1 MWRDLF
7 NLKGGAASIKE
18 INQRILA
25 DATVS
30 GTNLIVLV
38 MAIMIACV
46 GLNMNS
52 VAVII
57 GAMLISPL
65 MGGIVAIGYGMA
77 TYDVHFIRQSMIKLA
92 FQVGFAILTASLYFA
107 ISPLAYSTD
116 ELLARTSP
124 TIWDVIVALCGGIA
138 GAVGNTRQE
147 KSNVIPGVAIATA
160 TALMPPLCTA
170 GYGLASGHYPFF
182 LGAMYLFFINAF
194 FIALAAF
201 LVFKVLGVPS
211 HGDVA
216 ASQFQRQRIILAALG
231 ILITAPSIYLAY
243 QMVEEN
249 LRDMQV
255 KSFIS
260 EDMDS
265 QTTSVVSYTVKGH
278 VLTVD
283 LVGTLLTEKEIDAL
297 QDELHARNRLQ
308 DLELVV
314 IQGQRELDR
323 EQIQN
328 LINARLE
335 KQSTSEKEV
344 SYKNLSTQYYPA
356 YKRASADQQTIE
368 LLTQQAPLLFPKVL
382 SIQGG
387 TLTSVTP
394 QKDQPKTENKVDHK
408 RFMVEVIVKE
418 PLRPEEAD
426 RLQKW
431 IAAQVDM
438 PVLMTVQT
446 ADHPSDFYGDGIA
459 WP

>member
-1 MWRDLF
+1 MMWRDLF
-7 NLKGGAASIKE
+7 NLKGGAASIPE

-65 MGGIVAIGYGMA
+65 MGGIVAIGYGMS
-77 TYDVHFIRQSMIKLA
+77 TYDVRFIRQSMVKLA

-107 ISPLAYSTD
+107 ISHWLIRRMSCWRVRLPRSGMSSCFMRWHCRCRWQYTPGKEQCHPWRGHRHSSDA
-116 ELLARTSP
+116 A
-124 TIWDVIVALCGGIA
+124 ALHGRIRA
-138 GAVGNTRQE
+138 
-147 KSNVIPGVAIATA
+147 
-160 TALMPPLCTA
+160 
-170 GYGLASGHYPFF
+170 ASGHYSFF

-194 FIALAAF
+194 FIALASF
-201 LVFKVLGVPS
+201 LVFKLLGVPS
-211 HGDVA
+211 HGDVE
-216 ASQFQRQRIILAALG
+216 ASQFQRQRLILAALG

-249 LRDMQV
+249 LVSMQI
-255 KSFIS
+255 KSFLH
-260 EDMDS
+260 EDMDFP
-265 QTTSVVSYTVKGH
+265 TTSVVSYTVKDR

-283 LVGTLLTEKEIDAL
+283 LVGTLLSGEEIAAL
-297 QDELHARNRLQ
+297 QGELQARSRLQ
-308 DLELVV
+308 DFELVV
-314 IQGQRELDR
+314 IQGERELDR
-323 EQIQN
+323 EQVQN

-335 KQSTSEKEV
+335 KQGTTEKET
-344 SYKNLSTQYYPA
+344 SYKNLSAQYYPA
-356 YKRASADQQTIE
+356 YKRASADQQTME
-368 LLTQQAPLLFPKVL
+368 LLTRQGPLLFPQII
-382 SIQGG
+382 SIRGG
-387 TLTSVTP
+387 TLTTVL
-394 QKDQPKTENKVDHK
+394 PKGQESTSEKKVEYN
-408 RFMVEVIVKE
+408 RFMVEVIVSE

-431 IAAQVDM
+431 IGEQVRM

>member
-7 NLKGGAASIKE
+7 NLKGGAASIPE

-65 MGGIVAIGYGMA
+65 MGGIVAIGYGMS
-77 TYDVHFIRQSMIKLA
+77 TYDVRFIRQSMVKLA

-107 ISPLAYSTD
+107 ISPLADSTD

-138 GAVGNTRQE
+138 GAVGNTRRE
-147 KSNVIPGVAIATA
+147 KSNVIPGVAIA

-170 GYGLASGHYPFF
+170 GYGLASGHYSFF

-194 FIALAAF
+194 FIALASF
-201 LVFKVLGVPS
+201 LVFKLLGVPS
-211 HGDVA
+211 HGDVE
-216 ASQFQRQRIILAALG
+216 ASQFQRQRLILAALG

-249 LRDMQV
+249 LVSMQI
-255 KSFIS
+255 KSFLH
-260 EDMDS
+260 EDMDFP
-265 QTTSVVSYTVKGH
+265 TTSVVSYTVKDR

-283 LVGTLLTEKEIDAL
+283 LVGTLLSGEEIAAL
-297 QDELHARNRLQ
+297 QGELQARSRLQ
-308 DLELVV
+308 DFELVV
-314 IQGQRELDR
+314 IQGERELDR
-323 EQIQN
+323 EQVQN

-335 KQSTSEKEV
+335 KQGTTEKET
-344 SYKNLSTQYYPA
+344 SYKNLSAQYYPA
-356 YKRASADQQTIE
+356 YKRASADQQTME
-368 LLTQQAPLLFPKVL
+368 LLTRQGPLLFPQII
-382 SIQGG
+382 SIRGG
-387 TLTSVTP
+387 TLTTVL
-394 QKDQPKTENKVDHK
+394 PKGQESTSEKKVEYN
-408 RFMVEVIVKE
+408 RFMVEVIVSE

-431 IAAQVDM
+431 IGEQVRM

>member
-1 MWRDLF
+1 
-7 NLKGGAASIKE
+7 
-18 INQRILA
+18 
-25 DATVS
+25 
-30 GTNLIVLV
+30 
-38 MAIMIACV
+38 
-46 GLNMNS
+46 
-52 VAVII
+52 
-57 GAMLISPL
+57 
-65 MGGIVAIGYGMA
+65 
-77 TYDVHFIRQSMIKLA
+77 
-92 FQVGFAILTASLYFA
+92 
-107 ISPLAYSTD
+107 
-116 ELLARTSP
+116 
-124 TIWDVIVALCGGIA
+124 
-138 GAVGNTRQE
+138 
-147 KSNVIPGVAIATA
+147 
-160 TALMPPLCTA
+160 
-170 GYGLASGHYPFF
+170 
-182 LGAMYLFFINAF
+182 MYLFFINAF

-201 LVFKVLGVPS
+201 LVFKALGVPS

-231 ILITAPSIYLAY
+231 ILITTPSIYLAY

-265 QTTSVVSYTVKGH
+265 QTTSVVSYTVKDH

-323 EQIQN
+323 EQVQN

-344 SYKNLSTQYYPA
+344 SYKNLSAQYYPA

-394 QKDQPKTENKVDHK
+394 QKDQPKIENKVDHK

-446 ADHPSDFYGDGIA
+446 ADHPSDFYGNGIA

>member
-1 MWRDLF
+1 MMWRDLF
-7 NLKGGAASIKE
+7 NLKGGAASIPE

-77 TYDVHFIRQSMIKLA
+77 TYDVRFIRQSMVKLA

-107 ISPLAYSTD
+107 ISPLADSTD

-138 GAVGNTRQE
+138 GAVGNTRRE
-147 KSNVIPGVAIATA
+147 KSNVIPGVAIA

-170 GYGLASGHYPFF
+170 GYGLASGHYSFF

-194 FIALAAF
+194 FIALASF
-201 LVFKVLGVPS
+201 LVFKLLGVPS
-211 HGDVA
+211 HGDVE
-216 ASQFQRQRIILAALG
+216 ASQFQRQRLILAALG

-249 LRDMQV
+249 LVSMQI
-255 KSFIS
+255 KSFLH
-260 EDMDS
+260 EDMDFP
-265 QTTSVVSYTVKGH
+265 TTSVVSYTVKDR

-283 LVGTLLTEKEIDAL
+283 LVGTLLSGEEIAAL
-297 QDELHARNRLQ
+297 QGELQARSRLQ
-308 DLELVV
+308 DFELVV
-314 IQGQRELDR
+314 IQGERELDR
-323 EQIQN
+323 EQVQN

-335 KQSTSEKEV
+335 KQGTTEKET
-344 SYKNLSTQYYPA
+344 SYKNLSAQYYPA
-356 YKRASADQQTIE
+356 YKRASADQQTME
-368 LLTQQAPLLFPKVL
+368 LLTRQGPLLFPQII
-382 SIQGG
+382 SIRGG
-387 TLTSVTP
+387 TLTTVL
-394 QKDQPKTENKVDHK
+394 PKGQESISEKKVEYN
-408 RFMVEVIVKE
+408 RFMVEVIVRE

-431 IAAQVDM
+431 IGEQVRM

>member
-1 MWRDLF
+1 MMWRDLF
-7 NLKGGAASIKE
+7 NLKGGAASIQE

-160 TALMPPLCTA
+160 LMPPLCTA

-260 EDMDS
+260 EDMDF
-265 QTTSVVSYTVKGH
+265 QTTSVVSYTVKDH

-314 IQGQRELDR
+314 IQGA
-323 EQIQN
+323 
-328 LINARLE
+328 AR
-335 KQSTSEKEV
+335 TR
-344 SYKNLSTQYYPA
+344 P
-356 YKRASADQQTIE
+356 RASPEPHQCAARE
-368 LLTQQAPLLFPKVL
+368 AEYFRKGSLLQ
-382 SIQGG
+382 
-387 TLTSVTP
+387 
-394 QKDQPKTENKVDHK
+394 
-408 RFMVEVIVKE
+408 E
-418 PLRPEEAD
+418 PLRAVLPG
-426 RLQKW
+426 LQ
-431 IAAQVDM
+431 ARERR
-438 PVLMTVQT
+438 P
-446 ADHPSDFYGDGIA
+446 ADHRAPHPAGPPSLPRGPVHPGRYIDIRNAPEGSAKNGEQSGPQALHGRSHRQRAAPPRRSRPLAEVDCRTGRYACPHDR
-459 WP
+459 PDCRSSQ

>member
-1 MWRDLF
+1 MMWRDLF
-7 NLKGGAASIKE
+7 NLQGGAASIQE

-38 MAIMIACV
+38 MAIVIACV

-65 MGGIVAIGYGMA
+65 MGGIVAVGYGMA

-92 FQVGFAILTASLYFA
+92 FQVGFAILTASIYFA

-116 ELLARTSP
+116 ELLARTTP

-138 GAVGNTRQE
+138 GAVGNTRRE
-147 KSNVIPGVAIATA
+147 KSNVIPGVAIA

-170 GYGLASGHYPFF
+170 GYGLASGQSPFF

-201 LVFKVLGVPS
+201 FVFKVLDVPS
-211 HGDVA
+211 HGDIT
-216 ASQFQRQRIILAALG
+216 ASQFQQRLILAALG

-255 KSFIS
+255 KNFIS
-260 EDMDS
+260 EDMDF
-265 QTTSVVSYTVKGH
+265 QTTSVVSYTVKNR

-283 LVGTLLTEKEIDAL
+283 LVGTLLTEEEIAAL

-323 EQIQN
+323 EQIQK
-328 LINARLE
+328 LITARLE
-335 KQSTSEKEV
+335 KQSVSEKEV
-344 SYKNLSTQYYPA
+344 SYKNLSAQYYPA
-356 YKRASADQQTIE
+356 YKRAAADQQIIE
-368 LLTQQAPLLFPKVL
+368 ILTQQGPLLFPEVL

-387 TLTSVTP
+387 TLTAVTHQKKQP
-394 QKDQPKTENKVDHK
+394 QAEEKKVDHK

-418 PLRPEEAD
+418 PLQPEEAE

-431 IAAQVDM
+431 IVSQVEM

>member
-7 NLKGGAASIKE
+7 NLKGGAASIQE

-30 GTNLIVLV
+30 GTNLVVLV

-52 VAVII
+52 VAVTI

-92 FQVGFAILTASLYFA
+92 FQMGFAILTATLYFA

-160 TALMPPLCTA
+160 LMPPLCTA
-170 GYGLASGHYPFF
+170 GYGLASGQSPFF

-201 LVFKVLGVPS
+201 LVFKLLGVPS
-211 HGDVA
+211 HGDVE
-216 ASQFQRQRIILAALG
+216 ASQFQRQRLILAALG

-255 KSFIS
+255 KSFIN
-260 EDMDS
+260 EDMDF

-283 LVGTLLTEKEIDAL
+283 LVGTLLTEKEIAPCRTNCTRATGSKTSSSSSYRGSANSTASKSRISSMHGLRSRAL
-297 QDELHARNRLQ
+297 PKRKSPTRISPCSIILPTSARAQTR
-308 DLELVV
+308 
-314 IQGQRELDR
+314 RPSSSSHSRDR
-323 EQIQN
+323 SSS
-328 LINARLE
+328 L
-335 KQSTSEKEV
+335 KSFPS
-344 SYKNLSTQYYPA
+344 
-356 YKRASADQQTIE
+356 RAA
-368 LLTQQAPLLFPKVL
+368 
-382 SIQGG
+382 
-387 TLTSVTP
+387 
-394 QKDQPKTENKVDHK
+394 H
-408 RFMVEVIVKE
+408 
-418 PLRPEEAD
+418 
-426 RLQKW
+426 
-431 IAAQVDM
+431 
-438 PVLMTVQT
+438 
-446 ADHPSDFYGDGIA
+446 
-459 WP
+459 

>member
-1 MWRDLF
+1 MMWRDLF
-7 NLKGGAASIKE
+7 NLKGGAASIPE

-77 TYDVHFIRQSMIKLA
+77 TYDVRFIRQSMVKLA

-107 ISPLAYSTD
+107 ISPLADSTD

-138 GAVGNTRQE
+138 GAVGNTRRE
-147 KSNVIPGVAIATA
+147 KSNVIPGVAIA

-170 GYGLASGHYPFF
+170 GYGLASGHYSFF

-194 FIALAAF
+194 FIALASF
-201 LVFKVLGVPS
+201 LVFKLLGVPS
-211 HGDVA
+211 HCDVE
-216 ASQFQRQRIILAALG
+216 ASQFQRQRLILAALG

-249 LRDMQV
+249 LVSMQI
-255 KSFIS
+255 KSFLH
-260 EDMDS
+260 EDMDFP
-265 QTTSVVSYTVKGH
+265 TTSVVSYTVKDR

-283 LVGTLLTEKEIDAL
+283 LVGTLLSGEEIAAL
-297 QDELHARNRLQ
+297 QGELQARSRLQ
-308 DLELVV
+308 DFELVV
-314 IQGQRELDR
+314 IQGERELDR
-323 EQIQN
+323 EQVQN

-335 KQSTSEKEV
+335 KQGTTEKET
-344 SYKNLSTQYYPA
+344 SYKNLSAQYYPA
-356 YKRASADQQTIE
+356 YKRASADQQTME
-368 LLTQQAPLLFPKVL
+368 LLTRQGPLLFPQII
-382 SIQGG
+382 SIRGG
-387 TLTSVTP
+387 TLTTVL
-394 QKDQPKTENKVDHK
+394 PKGQESTSEKKVEYN
-408 RFMVEVIVKE
+408 RFMVEVIVRE

-431 IAAQVDM
+431 IGEQVRM

>member
-1 MWRDLF
+1 MMWRDLF
-7 NLKGGAASIKE
+7 NLKGGAASIQE

-160 TALMPPLCTA
+160 LMPPLCTA

-260 EDMDS
+260 EDMDF
-265 QTTSVVSYTVKGH
+265 QTTSVVSYTVKDH

-323 EQIQN
+323 EQVQN

-335 KQSTSEKEV
+335 KQNSSEKKV
-344 SYKNLSTQYYPA
+344 SYKNLSAQYYPA

-368 LLTQQAPLLFPKVL
+368 LLTQQAPLLFPEVL

-394 QKDQPKTENKVDHK
+394 QKDQSKTENKVDHK

>member
-1 MWRDLF
+1 MMWRDLF

-147 KSNVIPGVAIATA
+147 KSNVI
-160 TALMPPLCTA
+160 
-170 GYGLASGHYPFF
+170 
-182 LGAMYLFFINAF
+182 
-194 FIALAAF
+194 

-260 EDMDS
+260 EDMDF

-283 LVGTLLTEKEIDAL
+283 LVGTLLTEKESDAL

-323 EQIQN
+323 EQVQN

-335 KQSTSEKEV
+335 KQSASEKEV
-344 SYKNLSTQYYPA
+344 SYKNLSAQYYPA

-368 LLTQQAPLLFPKVL
+368 LLTQQGPLLFPEVL

-431 IAAQVDM
+431 IAAQVEM

>member
-1 MWRDLF
+1 MMWRDLF
-7 NLKGGAASIKE
+7 NLQGGAASIQE

-38 MAIMIACV
+38 MAIVIACV

-65 MGGIVAIGYGMA
+65 MGGIVAVGYGMA

-92 FQVGFAILTASLYFA
+92 FQVGFAILTASIYFA

-116 ELLARTSP
+116 ELLARTTP

-138 GAVGNTRQE
+138 GAVGNTRRE
-147 KSNVIPGVAIATA
+147 KSNVIPGVAIA

-170 GYGLASGHYPFF
+170 GYGLASGQSPFF

-201 LVFKVLGVPS
+201 FVFKVLDVPS
-211 HGDVA
+211 QGDIT
-216 ASQFQRQRIILAALG
+216 ASQFQQRLILAALG

-255 KSFIS
+255 KNFIS
-260 EDMDS
+260 EDMDF
-265 QTTSVVSYTVKGH
+265 QTTSVVSYTVKNR

-283 LVGTLLTEKEIDAL
+283 LVGTLLTEEEIAAL

-323 EQIQN
+323 EQIQK
-328 LINARLE
+328 LITARLE
-335 KQSTSEKEV
+335 KQSVSEKEV
-344 SYKNLSTQYYPA
+344 SYKNLSAQYYPA
-356 YKRASADQQTIE
+356 YKRAAADQQIIE
-368 LLTQQAPLLFPKVL
+368 ILTQQGPLLFPEVL

-387 TLTSVTP
+387 TLTAVTHQKKQP
-394 QKDQPKTENKVDHK
+394 QAEEKKVDHK

-418 PLRPEEAD
+418 PLQPEEAE

-431 IAAQVDM
+431 IVSQVEM

>member
-1 MWRDLF
+1 MMWRDLF
-7 NLKGGAASIKE
+7 NLKGGAASIPE

-77 TYDVHFIRQSMIKLA
+77 TYDVRFIRQSMVKLA

-107 ISPLAYSTD
+107 ISPLADSTD

-138 GAVGNTRQE
+138 GAVGNTRRE
-147 KSNVIPGVAIATA
+147 KSNVIPGVAIA

-170 GYGLASGHYPFF
+170 GYGLASGHYSFF

-194 FIALAAF
+194 FIALASF
-201 LVFKVLGVPS
+201 LVFKLLGVPS
-211 HGDVA
+211 HGDVE
-216 ASQFQRQRIILAALG
+216 ASQFQRQRLILAALG

-249 LRDMQV
+249 LVSMQI
-255 KSFIS
+255 KSFLH
-260 EDMDS
+260 EDMDFP
-265 QTTSVVSYTVKGH
+265 TTSVVSYTVKDR

-283 LVGTLLTEKEIDAL
+283 LVGTLLSGEEIAAL
-297 QDELHARNRLQ
+297 QGELQARSRLQ
-308 DLELVV
+308 DFELVV
-314 IQGQRELDR
+314 IQGERELDR
-323 EQIQN
+323 EQVQN

-335 KQSTSEKEV
+335 KQGTTEKET
-344 SYKNLSTQYYPA
+344 SYKNLSAQYYPA
-356 YKRASADQQTIE
+356 YKRASADQQTME
-368 LLTQQAPLLFPKVL
+368 LLTRQGPLLFPQII
-382 SIQGG
+382 SIRGG
-387 TLTSVTP
+387 TLTTVL
-394 QKDQPKTENKVDHK
+394 PKGQESTSEKKVEYN
-408 RFMVEVIVKE
+408 RFMVEVIVRE

-431 IAAQVDM
+431 IGEQVRM

>member
-1 MWRDLF
+1 
-7 NLKGGAASIKE
+7 
-18 INQRILA
+18 
-25 DATVS
+25 
-30 GTNLIVLV
+30 
-38 MAIMIACV
+38 
-46 GLNMNS
+46 
-52 VAVII
+52 
-57 GAMLISPL
+57 
-65 MGGIVAIGYGMA
+65 
-77 TYDVHFIRQSMIKLA
+77 
-92 FQVGFAILTASLYFA
+92 
-107 ISPLAYSTD
+107 
-116 ELLARTSP
+116 
-124 TIWDVIVALCGGIA
+124 
-138 GAVGNTRQE
+138 
-147 KSNVIPGVAIATA
+147 
-160 TALMPPLCTA
+160 MPPLCTA

-216 ASQFQRQRIILAALG
+216 VSQFQRQRIILAALG

-260 EDMDS
+260 EDMDF
-265 QTTSVVSYTVKGH
+265 QTTSVVSYTVKDH

-323 EQIQN
+323 EQVQN

-344 SYKNLSTQYYPA
+344 SYKNLSAQYYPA

-418 PLRPEEAD
+418 PFRPEEAD
-426 RLQKW
+426 RLRKW

>member
-1 MWRDLF
+1 MMWRDLF
-7 NLKGGAASIKE
+7 NLKGGAASIQE

-77 TYDVHFIRQSMIKLA
+77 TYDVHFIRQSIIKLA
-92 FQVGFAILTASLYFA
+92 FQVGFATLTASLYFA

-160 TALMPPLCTA
+160 LMPPLCTA

-201 LVFKVLGVPS
+201 LVFKLLGVPS
-211 HGDVA
+211 HGDVVE
-216 ASQFQRQRIILAALG
+216 ASQFQRQRLILVALG

-260 EDMDS
+260 EDMDF
-265 QTTSVVSYTVKGH
+265 QTTSVVSYTVKDH

-283 LVGTLLTEKEIDAL
+283 LVGTLLTEKEITAL

-323 EQIQN
+323 EQVQN

-335 KQSTSEKEV
+335 KQSASEKEV
-344 SYKNLSTQYYPA
+344 SYKNLSAQYYPA

-368 LLTQQAPLLFPKVL
+368 LLTQQGPLLFPEVL

-394 QKDQPKTENKVDHK
+394 QKDQPKTEKKVDHK

-431 IAAQVDM
+431 IAAQVEM

>member
-1 MWRDLF
+1 MMWRDLF
-7 NLKGGAASIKE
+7 NLQGGAASIQE

-38 MAIMIACV
+38 MAIVIACV

-65 MGGIVAIGYGMA
+65 MGGIVAVGYCMA

-92 FQVGFAILTASLYFA
+92 FQVGFAILTASIYFA

-116 ELLARTSP
+116 ELLARTTP

-138 GAVGNTRQE
+138 GAVGNTRRE
-147 KSNVIPGVAIATA
+147 KSNVIPGVAIA

-170 GYGLASGHYPFF
+170 GYGLASGQSPFF

-201 LVFKVLGVPS
+201 FVFKVLDVPS
-211 HGDVA
+211 HGDIT
-216 ASQFQRQRIILAALG
+216 ASQFQRQRLILAALG

-255 KSFIS
+255 KNFIS
-260 EDMDS
+260 EDMDF
-265 QTTSVVSYTVKGH
+265 QTTSVVSYTVKNR

-283 LVGTLLTEKEIDAL
+283 LVGTLLTEEEIAAL

-323 EQIQN
+323 EQIQK
-328 LINARLE
+328 LITARLE
-335 KQSTSEKEV
+335 KQSVSEKEV
-344 SYKNLSTQYYPA
+344 SYKNLSAQYYPA
-356 YKRASADQQTIE
+356 YKRAAADQQIIE
-368 LLTQQAPLLFPKVL
+368 ILTQQGPLLFPEVL

-387 TLTSVTP
+387 TLTAVTHQKKQP
-394 QKDQPKTENKVDHK
+394 QAEEKKVDHK

-418 PLRPEEAD
+418 PLQPEEAE

-431 IAAQVDM
+431 IVSQVEM

>member
-1 MWRDLF
+1 MMWRDLF
-7 NLKGGAASIKE
+7 NLKGGAASIQE

-124 TIWDVIVALCGGIA
+124 TIWDVIA

-147 KSNVIPGVAIATA
+147 KSNVIPGVAIA

-201 LVFKVLGVPS
+201 LVFKLLGVPS
-211 HGDVA
+211 HGDVE
-216 ASQFQRQRIILAALG
+216 ASQFQRQRLILAALG

-260 EDMDS
+260 EDMDF

-283 LVGTLLTEKEIDAL
+283 LVGTLLTEKEIATL

-323 EQIQN
+323 EQVQN

-335 KQSTSEKEV
+335 KQSASEKEV
-344 SYKNLSTQYYPA
+344 SYKNLSAQYYPA

-368 LLTQQAPLLFPKVL
+368 LLTQQGPLLFPEVL

-394 QKDQPKTENKVDHK
+394 QKDQPKTEKKVDHK

-431 IAAQVDM
+431 IAAQVEM

>member
-1 MWRDLF
+1 MWRDQP
-7 NLKGGAASIKE
+7 KGGGASIQE

-65 MGGIVAIGYGMA
+65 MGGIVAIGYTIFHPAMM
-77 TYDVHFIRQSMIKLA
+77 YL
-92 FQVGFAILTASLYFA
+92 QVFAILTPSFIAAGLLDGRASGTHL
-107 ISPLAYSTD
+107 SHHLGCHRRPV
-116 ELLARTSP
+116 RRH
-124 TIWDVIVALCGGIA
+124 CGG
-138 GAVGNTRQE
+138 RWQ
-147 KSNVIPGVAIATA
+147 
-160 TALMPPLCTA
+160 
-170 GYGLASGHYPFF
+170 YASGEEQCHPRRGHRNRSDAAALHSRIRAGIRPLPLLPRRDVPLFHQR
-182 LGAMYLFFINAF
+182 LLHRTRGLPRLQSPRRPIASISGASSR
-194 FIALAAF
+194 
-201 LVFKVLGVPS
+201 V
-211 HGDVA
+211 
-216 ASQFQRQRIILAALG
+216 ALG

-260 EDMDS
+260 EDMDF
-265 QTTSVVSYTVKGH
+265 QTTSVVSYTVKDH

-323 EQIQN
+323 EQVQN

-335 KQSTSEKEV
+335 KQSASEKEV
-344 SYKNLSTQYYPA
+344 SYKNLSAQYYPA

-368 LLTQQAPLLFPKVL
+368 LLTQQGPLLFPEVL

-394 QKDQPKTENKVDHK
+394 QKDQPKTEKKVDHK

-431 IAAQVDM
+431 IAAQVEM

>member
-1 MWRDLF
+1 MMWRDLF
-7 NLKGGAASIKE
+7 NLKGGAASIPE

-77 TYDVHFIRQSMIKLA
+77 TYDVRFIRQSMVKLA

-107 ISPLAYSTD
+107 ISPLADSTD

-138 GAVGNTRQE
+138 GAVGNTRRE
-147 KSNVIPGVAIATA
+147 KSNVIPGVAIA

-170 GYGLASGHYPFF
+170 GYGLASGHYSFF

-194 FIALAAF
+194 FIALASF
-201 LVFKVLGVPS
+201 LVFKLLGVPS
-211 HGDVA
+211 HGDVE
-216 ASQFQRQRIILAALG
+216 ASQFQRQRLILAALG

-249 LRDMQV
+249 LVSMQI
-255 KSFIS
+255 KSFLH
-260 EDMDS
+260 EDMDFP
-265 QTTSVVSYTVKGH
+265 TTSVVSYTVKDH

-283 LVGTLLTEKEIDAL
+283 LVGTLLSGEEIAAL
-297 QDELHARNRLQ
+297 QGELQARSRLQ
-308 DLELVV
+308 DFELVV
-314 IQGQRELDR
+314 IQGERELDR
-323 EQIQN
+323 EQVQN

-335 KQSTSEKEV
+335 KQGTTEKET
-344 SYKNLSTQYYPA
+344 SYKNLSAQYYPA
-356 YKRASADQQTIE
+356 YKRASADQQTME
-368 LLTQQAPLLFPKVL
+368 LLTRQGPLLFPQII
-382 SIQGG
+382 SIRGG
-387 TLTSVTP
+387 TLTTVL
-394 QKDQPKTENKVDHK
+394 PKGQESTSEKKVEYN
-408 RFMVEVIVKE
+408 RFMVEVIVRE

-431 IAAQVDM
+431 IGEQVRM